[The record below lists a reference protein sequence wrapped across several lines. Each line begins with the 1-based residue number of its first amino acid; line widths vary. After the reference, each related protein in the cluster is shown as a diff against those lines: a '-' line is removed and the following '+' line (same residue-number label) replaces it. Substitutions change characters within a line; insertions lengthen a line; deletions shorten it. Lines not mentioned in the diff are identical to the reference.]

1 MMLTITLYYLYLTI
15 IDTNST
21 KDTFIS
27 EVRKVPDWLQVLP
40 YVRLA
45 ASPVIFEVLERS
57 PLVTSMTSG

>member
-21 KDTFIS
+21 KDTSIS
-27 EVRKVPDWLQVLP
+27 EVRTFPDWLQVLP

-45 ASPVIFEVLERS
+45 ASPVI
-57 PLVTSMTSG
+57 